1 MVSPWKLDER
11 ALRRWVTVAANVV
24 LPEPGMPET
33 AIRRRSLGGIVWS
46 FAGPRSSQ
54 PIYLPG
60 PPSYSLGSQR
70 RWSAEKLKRDLG
82 RSRRGDC
89 RVTSNG
95 CLSVR

>member
-46 FAGPRSSQ
+46 FAGLSSQ
-54 PIYLPG
+54 RHKLSAGIDVFTPGLLNQSIYLV
-60 PPSYSLGSQR
+60 LH
-70 RWSAEKLKRDLG
+70 LIL
-82 RSRRGDC
+82 
-89 RVTSNG
+89 
-95 CLSVR
+95 